1 MRYRNVVYL
10 FYYIIYLNKVEFAFA
25 RLMAWLDIT
34 HAGNKRMARNVKFM
48 ISEKS
53 AFCYLDWI
61 FLSKCRITFV
71 NLRMHLTKIVV

>member
-1 MRYRNVVYL
+1 MRYTNVVYL

-53 AFCYLDWI
+53 AFCYLDTI
-61 FLSKCRITFV
+61 
-71 NLRMHLTKIVV
+71 LTVPQT

>member
-25 RLMAWLDIT
+25 RLIAWLDIT
-34 HAGNKRMARNVKFM
+34 HAGHKRMARNVKFM

-53 AFCYLDWI
+53 AFCHLDTIFVIEIQDYLLI
-61 FLSKCRITFV
+61 QL
-71 NLRMHLTKIVV
+71 